1 VLPWKQLLFLFGRT
15 PELSRAEIDR
25 LIEIGLID
33 GVVSEEFEGGSIVT
47 VERDPDRSIL
57 SRLGGTIR
65 VAEVVRSLDQFLP
78 ESHSGKFVFGF
89 SYVGLSD
96 WRSRRS
102 RDTEHVRSI
111 LKSRGISTR
120 FITSTSQE
128 VATAAVRG
136 NRLLLKGAEF
146 VVVKTKTERIARTI
160 FIHDIDAYTS
170 RDRAR
175 PSRDARVGM
184 LPPKLAQIL
193 INLAL
198 SPHTKC
204 IWDPLAGTGVILQE
218 ALLAGYS
225 VLGSDSSPQMV
236 KSATENISWL
246 ISTRSGLPDYTIFEH
261 DITSGWPPQ
270 ASEVDAIISEGYLG
284 PPLSREPTEKRV
296 AALEEELLNLYA
308 DFFSLA
314 ARHLDSGQRIVI
326 CLPFFTMEGRLRRIS
341 IIDRLASN
349 TYTLHGTYDYAPHGQ
364 IVGRQITI
372 FEKV

>member
-1 VLPWKQLLFLFGRT
+1 VKQLLFLFGRT
-15 PELSRAEIDR
+15 PDLSRAEIDR

-198 SPHTKC
+198 SPHTKR

-326 CLPFFTMEGRLRRIS
+326 CLPFFTIEGRIRRIS

-349 TYTLHGTYDYAPHGQ
+349 TYNLHGTYDYAPHGQ